1 MSYNPKKAVLD
12 FILLFVLSLV
22 LIYLVKNVDNYFISA
37 VILAISILIFI
48 LTYQSESKKSISLI
62 KEGFMRYTLLC
73 HNCNWEWMSNV
84 TDKKYSNK
92 CPNCGDNSKI
102 ETIGI
107 RRVYKLPK
115 RSNKDLTSY
124 FNK

>member
-1 MSYNPKKAVLD
+1 MLYNLKKIGLN
-12 FILLFVLSLV
+12 FILFFLLSLV
-22 LIYLVKNVDNYFISA
+22 LIYIIKNIDNYFISA
-37 VILAISILIFI
+37 ILLAIISLIFI
-48 LTYQSESKKSISLI
+48 IAYQSESKKLVTLT

-73 HNCNWEWMSNV
+73 HSCNWEWMSNV

-124 FNK
+124 FSK